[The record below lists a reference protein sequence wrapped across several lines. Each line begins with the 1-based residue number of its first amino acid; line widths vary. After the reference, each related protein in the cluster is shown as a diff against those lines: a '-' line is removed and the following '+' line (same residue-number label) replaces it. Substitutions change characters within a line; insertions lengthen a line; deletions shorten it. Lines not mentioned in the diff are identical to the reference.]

1 MSKAQK
7 AEKGTL
13 KKVLNYIKP
22 YWTLVALS
30 ILLSAAVVGL
40 TLYVPVLIGRAIDRI
55 IGPGQVDF
63 AAVMALL
70 VRIGVLVAATAGLQW
85 LVNSI
90 NNKIT
95 YQVVRDVRDQAFRR
109 LQILPLSYID
119 SHPVGGIVSQVIA
132 DVDQFTDGLLLG
144 FTQLFSGVVTIAVTL
159 GFMFSRD
166 LLITL
171 MVLVLTPEAA
181 PPLSF

>member
-22 YWTLVALS
+22 YWALVALS

-70 VRIGVLVAATAGLQW
+70 VRIGVIVAATAGLQW
-85 LVNSI
+85 L
-90 NNKIT
+90 
-95 YQVVRDVRDQAFRR
+95 
-109 LQILPLSYID
+109 
-119 SHPVGGIVSQVIA
+119 
-132 DVDQFTDGLLLG
+132 
-144 FTQLFSGVVTIAVTL
+144 
-159 GFMFSRD
+159 
-166 LLITL
+166 
-171 MVLVLTPEAA
+171 
-181 PPLSF
+181 

>member
-22 YWTLVALS
+22 YWALVALS

-70 VRIGVLVAATAGLQW
+70 VRIGVIVAATAGLQW

-90 NNKIT
+90 NNKIA
-95 YQVVRDVRDQAFRR
+95 YQVVRDVRASRR
-109 LQILPLSYID
+109 MSRTTAAALCSTAAHCPTQVVRKPTATSPAKM
-119 SHPVGGIVSQVIA
+119 PV
-132 DVDQFTDGLLLG
+132 
-144 FTQLFSGVVTIAVTL
+144 
-159 GFMFSRD
+159 
-166 LLITL
+166 
-171 MVLVLTPEAA
+171 
-181 PPLSF
+181 